1 MKIISQGRKDYYDYL
16 QGVYGF
22 DEAVIFDR
30 SKANTIQMNDE
41 TPVELLQLFS
51 KEILPTDKKRQW
63 TRKYIHKKW
72 TPVLTTQKYF
82 FLLEVGYI
90 QYAFCIE
97 RYIEDDGNLCIIPQ
111 LLRKYD
117 VGLHA
122 SNDPIGIF
130 YSQKNSMF
138 IEDNDVF
145 GDDGMKRYIRFS
157 KRDNKLIGNVLLK
170 DTCISGFIPAE
181 DIYNQI
187 YDYLIHIRES
197 QVEDKRTDVQKLESK
212 GFDKV
217 TSFRN
222 IK

>member
-1 MKIISQGRKDYYDYL
+1 
-16 QGVYGF
+16 
-22 DEAVIFDR
+22 
-30 SKANTIQMNDE
+30 
-41 TPVELLQLFS
+41 
-51 KEILPTDKKRQW
+51 
-63 TRKYIHKKW
+63 
-72 TPVLTTQKYF
+72 
-82 FLLEVGYI
+82 
-90 QYAFCIE
+90 
-97 RYIEDDGNLCIIPQ
+97 
-111 LLRKYD
+111 
-117 VGLHA
+117 
-122 SNDPIGIF
+122 
-130 YSQKNSMF
+130 MF